1 MSLENFTNSQ
11 FYKRKS
17 CNLSKLG
24 FDFNQPVEQ
33 EYKKIQSM
41 LYSEYHILCESML
54 TMMKKFNIPSSR
66 TMDII
71 FRLFDIGAR
80 SLSEANHLA
89 IETKRATPPH
99 NTTFTFTWHKTW
111 FNETVFL
118 RSTYE
123 LELANML
130 DEAKELYHTESL
142 RIKYYDSQNKTYRI
156 AVPDFYLP
164 KKHKIIEVK
173 SDYWLDEINMR
184 DKQKAYQDLGYSFCL
199 FLEHKLIENW

>member
-1 MSLENFTNSQ
+1 MSLENFINSQ

-17 CNLSKLG
+17 TNLTKLG
-24 FDFNQPVEQ
+24 FNFDQPIEQ

-54 TMMKKFNIPSSR
+54 TMMKKFDIPSSR

-71 FRLFDIGAR
+71 FRLFDVGAR
-80 SLSEANHLA
+80 SFSQAMVNA
-89 IETKRATPPH
+89 VETRRSNPPH
-99 NTTFTFTWHKTW
+99 NKTFTFTWHKTW

-118 RSTYE
+118 RSSYE
-123 LELANML
+123 LELAKML
-130 DEAKELYHTESL
+130 DEFKEFYQTESL

-173 SDYWLDEINMR
+173 SDYWLDESNMR
-184 DKQKAYQDLGYSFCL
+184 DKQKAYQDLGYNFCL
-199 FLEHKLIENW
+199 YLEHKLIENW